1 MQGGDQV
8 EDKMV
13 RAMIISVIIMF
24 CAGGC
29 ILLVYDDVFTGTVL
43 VALSLILSF
52 IKDDIAEE

>member
-1 MQGGDQV
+1 M

-52 IKDDIAEE
+52 IKDDIAEK

>member
-29 ILLVYDDVFTGTVL
+29 ILLIYDDIFTGIFL
-43 VALSLILSF
+43 VILSLALSF
-52 IKDDIAEE
+52 VKGDIEE